1 MFAPVIIARLIAKAK
16 GGVFGGSSR
25 GACTWVAAPPAFWMY
40 GTRGVMNN
48 RKAVSADPIQFSVET
63 KLMFSGFFIVPQ

>member
-25 GACTWVAAPPAFWMY
+25 GACTWVAAPPPRLLDVWY
-40 GTRGVMNN
+40 
-48 RKAVSADPIQFSVET
+48 
-63 KLMFSGFFIVPQ
+63 SGGHE